1 MDLKHKR
8 TFDIIFS
15 IFSFPIWFILSLI
28 IIIFLFLSG
37 YNPVF
42 FSQKRII
49 AIGKEKRIF
58 KFRSM
63 NPDKVKKYYKS
74 DISKKEQ
81 QTGFISIDPSS
92 GVYTKR
98 GSFMEAFKLVELPEM
113 FHVFIGDLSIVGN
126 RPLPK
131 KLQEQLEENYH
142 IASQRLLTKAGVF
155 GVIQMAGRQNFKSL
169 DRIKLEVHYSKLQQ
183 ENYSPKRDLI
193 IISISLLR
201 IFGLR
206 IVNNPETIYKI
217 LNDNS
222 LSKVG
227 RLIAIKIKASRP
239 TKK

>member
-8 TFDIIFS
+8 TFDLLIS
-15 IFSFPIWFILSLI
+15 IFSFPIWITLSLM

-49 AIGKEKRIF
+49 SMKKEKRIF

-63 NPDKVKKYYKS
+63 NPDKVKKYYNS
-74 DISKKEQ
+74 DILKKEQ

-98 GSFMEAFKLVELPEM
+98 GSLMEAFKLVELPEM
-113 FHVFIGDLSIVGN
+113 FHVLIGDLSIVGN
-126 RPLPK
+126 RPLPL
-131 KLQEQLEENYH
+131 KLQEQLEDNH
-142 IASQRLLTKAGVF
+142 PNARQRLLTKAGVF
-155 GVIQMAGRQNFKSL
+155 GVIQMAGRQNFKST
-169 DRIKLEVHYSKLQQ
+169 DRIKLEVLYSKLQY
-183 ENYSPKRDLI
+183 ENYSPKRDFI
-193 IISISLLR
+193 IMLISLLR

-206 IVNNPETIYKI
+206 IVDNSETIYKI

-222 LSKVG
+222 FSKVG
-227 RLIAIKIKASRP
+227 RLIAIKMKASSP

>member
-8 TFDIIFS
+8 TYDILICL
-15 IFSFPIWFILSLI
+15 FSFPIWITLSLI

-49 AIGKEKRIF
+49 ANNKEKRIF

-63 NPDKVKKYYKS
+63 NPDKVKKYYRS
-74 DISKKEQ
+74 DILKKEQ

-98 GSFMEAFKLVELPEM
+98 GSIMEAFKLVELPEM
-113 FHVFIGDLSIVGN
+113 FHVLFGDLSIVGN

-131 KLQEQLEENYH
+131 KLQEQLEENH
-142 IASQRLLTKAGVF
+142 PIASQRLITKAGVF

-169 DRIKLEVHYSKLQQ
+169 DRLKLEVLYSKLQY

-193 IISISLLR
+193 IMLISLLR
-201 IFGLR
+201 IFGLKL
-206 IVNNPETIYKI
+206 VDNPETIYKI

-222 LSKVG
+222 FSKLG
-227 RLIAIKIKASRP
+227 RLIAIKIKASSP
-239 TKK
+239 TK

>member
-1 MDLKHKR
+1 MDIKYKR
-8 TFDIIFS
+8 TFDIIIS
-15 IFSFPIWFILSLI
+15 ILSFPIWFTISLI
-28 IIIFLFLSG
+28 IIVFLFISG

-63 NPDKVKKYYKS
+63 NPDKVKKYYKT

-98 GSFMEAFKLVELPEM
+98 GSLMEAFKLVELPEM
-113 FHVFIGDLSIVGN
+113 FHVLVGDLSIVGN
-126 RPLPK
+126 RPLPR
-131 KLQEQLEENYH
+131 KLQEQLEENH
-142 IASQRLLTKAGVF
+142 SIARQRLLTKAGVF
-155 GVIQMAGRQNFKSL
+155 GVIQMAGRQNFKSI
-169 DRIKLEVHYSKLQQ
+169 DRIKLEVLYSKLQY

-193 IISISLLR
+193 IMSISLLR
-201 IFGLR
+201 IFGLK
-206 IVNNPETIYKI
+206 IVDKSETIYKI

-227 RLIAIKIKASRP
+227 RLIAIKMKASRP